1 MFIPVKTLHS
11 LRKPLRTLREKE
23 KQYKIVN
30 FKYSIKMEY
39 LKIAW
44 RNIWRNKRRSFITMS
59 SILFAAFLAIIMRS
73 FQLGS
78 YDAMI
83 NTMIEKYSGYIQI
96 EHPDFPEEASID
108 NTIEYS
114 EELIKKIQSV
124 ENVKDIVP
132 RLSFFSFAY
141 SDVQSKGVF
150 LTGID
155 PELEDAMTGFNKQ
168 IATIKITEDAI
179 ENIKKE
185 GVGEELL
192 TALKENKNKFYS
204 NDDVLAFE
212 MNLSDKDDI
221 KKYLPIIKKHAKFN
235 SLPLTKDDKGVLIG
249 SRLASYLKLNVGDS
263 IVLMGQGYHGSS
275 AAEIFPV
282 QGVIIIPSP
291 KLDAMMI
298 YASLRETQNYFSAY
312 EETENPDNPK
322 YLLTSYAINLFDKD
336 YLKVEKTRDEIIAVL
351 NRDDMLVRGWK
362 EANKE
367 LNNQIK
373 SDNESGKMMIALLYI
388 VIAFGVFGTVLMMIA
403 ERKREMGVMIA
414 VGMKKLK
421 LGIIITLEMMFMS
434 FMGLFLG
441 MILSAPIVALG
452 HLNPIRLKGDM
463 AEMMASYGME
473 PIMPTAWFDVYYLNQ
488 ILVIAVILLVVM
500 IFPVISIMRLKVIDA
515 LRA

>member
-1 MFIPVKTLHS
+1 MFDYI
-11 LRKPLRTLREKE
+11 
-23 KQYKIVN
+23 
-30 FKYSIKMEY
+30 
-39 LKIAW
+39 KIAW

-59 SILFAAFLAIIMRS
+59 SIFFAVFLAIIMRS

-114 EELIKKIQSV
+114 KELIKKIQSV
-124 ENVKDIVP
+124 ENVKGIVP
-132 RLSFFSFAY
+132 RLSLFSYAY
-141 SDVQSKGVF
+141 SDVQSKGVL

-155 PELEDAMTGFNKQ
+155 PELENAMTGFNKQ
-168 IATIKITEDAI
+168 IAKIKISEGAI
-179 ENIKKE
+179 GKIKKE
-185 GVGEELL
+185 GINEELL
-192 TALKENKNKFYS
+192 KALEENKNKFYS

-212 MNLSDKDDI
+212 MNLTNDDDV
-221 KKYLPIIKKHAKFN
+221 KKYLPIIKKYAEFN
-235 SLPLTKDDKGVLIG
+235 SQSLKKDDKGVLIG
-249 SRLASYLKLNVGDS
+249 SRLANYLKLNVGDS

-282 QGVIIIPSP
+282 RGIIIIPNP

-312 EETENPDNPK
+312 EETENPENPK
-322 YLLTSYAINLFDKD
+322 YLLTSYAVNLFDKN
-336 YLKVEKTRDEIIAVL
+336 YSEVEKTRDDIIAVL
-351 NRDDMLVRGWK
+351 NRSDMLVRGWK

-414 VGMKKLK
+414 VGMKKFK
-421 LGIIITLEMMFMS
+421 LGIVITLEMMFMS
-434 FMGLFLG
+434 FMGLLFG
-441 MILSAPIVALG
+441 IILSAPIVALG

-463 AEMMASYGME
+463 AEMMATYGME
-473 PIMPTAWFDVYYLNQ
+473 PIMPMAWFDTYYLNQ
-488 ILVIAVILLVVM
+488 VLVIAGILLVVM
-500 IFPVISIMRLKVIDA
+500 IFPVISIMKLKVIDA